1 MKKVFV
7 LGAKRTP
14 IGSFL
19 GSLSKLHPK
28 VYAAEVIKTL
38 IQETKIEIN
47 DINEVIVGNVLPAGL
62 GHGLARQIS
71 ITAGIP
77 IHVPAYGVNMV
88 CGSGMKSVM
97 TAFTQ
102 IASGSSDLIIAGGA
116 ESMSKAPYLIDASA
130 RHGVKTG
137 GPSMRDHLL
146 VDGLMDAFNDNHM
159 GITAENIAEK
169 YQISRDAQDDF
180 AWASQVKAIEAVD
193 KGRFDDEVV
202 PITIPSKK
210 GTLLFNKD
218 EYPNRTSSREKLA
231 TLRPAFKE
239 GGSVTAGNSSGIN
252 DGASFLVLA
261 SEEYVLKHHLTPLME
276 IIGIGQGALD
286 PNYMGLGP
294 TPAIKKALAFAKY
307 DLKDID
313 IMELNEAFA
322 AQALGVIHELSETF
336 NIPEKTLLEKTNV
349 NGGAIALG
357 HPLGASGNRIIVT
370 LIHEMI
376 KQNKSLGLASLC
388 IGGGM
393 GTAVIVRRPA

>member
-1 MKKVFV
+1 MQKVYV

-38 IQETKIEIN
+38 IQDTKISIH

-77 IHVPAYGVNMV
+77 DHVPAYGVNMV

-102 IASGSSDLIIAGGA
+102 IASGFSDLIIAGGA
-116 ESMSKAPYLIDASA
+116 ESMSKAPYLIDAST

-137 GPSMRDHLL
+137 GPSIRDHLL
-146 VDGLMDAFNDNHM
+146 VDGLMDAFNDIHM

-193 KGRFDDEVV
+193 KGRFEDEVV
-202 PITIPSKK
+202 PISIPSKK

-239 GGSVTAGNSSGIN
+239 EGSVTAGNSSGIN

-261 SEEYVLKHHLTPLME
+261 SEEYVLKHHLTPVME

-313 IMELNEAFA
+313 LMELNEAFA
-322 AQALGVIHELSETF
+322 AQALGVVHELSETF
-336 NIPEKTLLEKTNV
+336 NIPQETLLEKTNV

-393 GTAVIVRRPA
+393 GTAVIVRRPG